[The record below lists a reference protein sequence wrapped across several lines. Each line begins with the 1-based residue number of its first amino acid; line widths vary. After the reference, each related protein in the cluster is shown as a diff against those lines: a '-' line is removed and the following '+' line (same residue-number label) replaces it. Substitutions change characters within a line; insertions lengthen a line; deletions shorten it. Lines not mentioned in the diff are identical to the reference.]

1 MMKDIMSRKIY
12 GKQYSDL
19 PLASEI
25 IIDLKMQIFRYKIL
39 TFSLSAVLVITLLT
53 ACTLMR

>member
-1 MMKDIMSRKIY
+1 MKNMMSKKIY

-25 IIDLKMQIFRYKIL
+25 IVDLKLQIFRYKIL
-39 TFSLSAVLVITLLT
+39 TLSLSAALVIALLT
-53 ACTLMR
+53 ACALMR

>member
-1 MMKDIMSRKIY
+1 MMKDMMSRKIY

-25 IIDLKMQIFRYKIL
+25 IVDLKLQIFRYKIL
-39 TFSLSAVLVITLLT
+39 TFSLSAVLVITLLI